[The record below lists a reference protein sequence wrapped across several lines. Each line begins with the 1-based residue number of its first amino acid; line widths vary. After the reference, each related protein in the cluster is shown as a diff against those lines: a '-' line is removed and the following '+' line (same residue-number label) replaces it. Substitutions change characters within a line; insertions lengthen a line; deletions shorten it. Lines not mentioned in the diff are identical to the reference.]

1 LCKETELK
9 IHKKVKTQKSLFS
22 LLKESSS
29 RKRYEIIGKYLIAN
43 NADMELKNINPN
55 GDNVVAININNIKFL
70 IFE

>member
-1 LCKETELK
+1 LK
-9 IHKKVKTQKSLFS
+9 G
-22 LLKESSS
+22 SSS

-43 NADMELKNINPN
+43 NANMELKNINPN